1 MRSKGLR
8 QICLAGFFAIL
19 ATLVLAGC
27 GSGHSG
33 GGGGGG
39 AGTGYATLS
48 WRIYDIEAPTYTG
61 PGLAC
66 NVVGATQV
74 SVTLTSADRNVAPYT
89 QTTPCAYYAV
99 TTASI
104 PTGSYTATFT
114 LLGDPAIYGNAAAV
128 LDSFPADGT
137 FHILAGA
144 NDFTQTSYAPFVV
157 QSFTVSWG
165 IYSGTTPTSCAAVG
179 ATYVYLDFLVA
190 GASTW
195 VMNAFDCTVG
205 AGTSYA
211 IPWTSGTVQW
221 SLSLVNAAGNDIQVL
236 PVGAVT
242 LPATTNVNLTAQYFS
257 F

>member
-8 QICLAGFFAIL
+8 QICFAGFFAIS
-19 ATLVLAGC
+19 ATLALAGC
-27 GSGHSG
+27 GGGHSG
-33 GGGGGG
+33 GRGGGG
-39 AGTGYATLS
+39 AGTGYATLA
-48 WRIYDIEAPTYTG
+48 WRIYDIEAPSYTG

-66 NVVGATQV
+66 NVVGAAQV
-74 SVTLTSADRNVAPYT
+74 SVILTSADPNVAPYT
-89 QTTPCAYYAV
+89 QTALCSDYALS
-99 TTASI
+99 TADI

-114 LLGDPAIYGNAAAV
+114 LLGDPQIYGNTATV

-157 QSFTVSWG
+157 QSFTASWG

-179 ATYVYLDFLVA
+179 ATYVYLDFLVP

-195 VMNAFDCTVG
+195 VSSPFDCTFG

-211 IPWTSGTVQW
+211 IPPTSGTVQW
-221 SLSLVNAAGNDIQVL
+221 SLSLVNAAGTDIQVL
-236 PVGAVT
+236 PGGAVT